1 MPNTQIASLF
11 PGLRVLIVEDLIAL
25 AIQYRTLA
33 ARLDVHVSTA
43 GTLSEAMRQVP
54 LGPWHAALIDLNLP
68 DGSGFEVM
76 QALLRAYPTCSVVVI
91 TGEES
96 LDNAVRASKAG
107 AFDFLQKPVE
117 AERLL
122 VTLRNALH
130 ASRMSQRV
138 ATLQTAAPTHFEQFI
153 GQSAEM
159 QAVYRMI
166 ETVAASNAPVCISG
180 ESGTGKELVALA
192 IHTRSARRHKKLVTV
207 NSAAIPRELI
217 ESELFGHV
225 KGAFTGASADRPGVF
240 QEADQGTL
248 FLDEI
253 AELDLGAQAKLLR
266 VLQTGEVKRLGEDKT
281 RIVDVRIVCATHRDL
296 RARVRSGE
304 FREDLFYRLYV
315 VPIELP
321 PLRSRGDDVLLIAN
335 ELLLRYAKEDGKR
348 FRSFSNDALTALRA
362 YAWPGNVRE
371 LINVIR
377 ALVALNDAIE
387 VQASMLPLE
396 LRQTSVLR
404 LTPRQASVRALPNS
418 LPTAPGDEVPWF
430 AQTFESSGFQ
440 EPPALGP
447 AASVAAQSAALTTPA
462 PLVATAPV
470 SLASFDRAKVRPLLE
485 IEREVVDYALRAFGG
500 NVAQAARALQV
511 NPSTLY
517 RKIQLWTA
525 MGEVAQERTLVSAR
539 DPDINATALLAG
551 IEMQQPGSAFNDVLG
566 ATRSYKGQCALVVDD
581 QRVNQLLAKHLLQ
594 LLGFEVNVADDGE
607 QAVLAVQAGRFDVV
621 LMDLQMPTMDGWQ
634 ATHLIRQWE
643 QSQAKT
649 RVPIIALTAHSES
662 ASRELDSSNGID
674 GYLTKPLTQLALQTA
689 LQATHLGLP
698 AADGSPVNRQQLLG
712 RLGQDEAALRDMV
725 KAFSI
730 DLRKCLKH
738 TLEGVQSQDWA
749 SVCAQAHGLKGL
761 LSSMTA
767 EAAAADAHALELAA
781 RSGDAVGAKAAFSGL
796 SASANLASDAVQS
809 W

>member
-11 PGLRVLIVEDLIAL
+11 PGLRVLVVEDLIAL

-33 ARLDVHVSTA
+33 LRLDVHVSTA
-43 GTLSEAMRQVP
+43 GTLTEAMRQVP
-54 LGPWHAALIDLNLP
+54 LGPWHSALVDLNLP

-76 QALLRAYPTCSVVVI
+76 QALLHAYPACSVVVI

-96 LDNAVRASKAG
+96 IDNAVRASKAG
-107 AFDFLQKPVE
+107 AFDFIQKPVE

-159 QAVYRMI
+159 QTVYRMI

-192 IHTRSARRHKKLVTV
+192 IHARSPRRHKKLVTL
-207 NSAAIPRELI
+207 NSASIPKELI

-225 KGAFTGASADRPGVF
+225 KGAFTGASADRLGAF

-253 AELDLGAQAKLLR
+253 AELDLSAQAKLLR
-266 VLQTGEVKRLGEDKT
+266 VLQTGEVKRLGDDKM

-296 RARVRSGE
+296 RARVRAGE

-321 PLRSRGDDVLLIAN
+321 PLRSRGNDVLLIAN

-348 FRSFSNDALTALRA
+348 FRSFSGDALAALRA
-362 YAWPGNVRE
+362 HAWPGNVRE

-377 ALVALNDAIE
+377 AVVAIHDAAE

-396 LRQTSVLR
+396 LHQPSLLR
-404 LTPRQASVRALPNS
+404 LSPRPPLVRALPAS
-418 LPTAPGDEVPWF
+418 LPQTTAQAQDDEAPWF
-430 AQTFESSGFQ
+430 AQSFESSGFQ
-440 EPPALGP
+440 ERPAP
-447 AASVAAQSAALTTPA
+447 KPVASVAAPLAARTAPA
-462 PLVATAPV
+462 SLIATAPA

-517 RKIQLWTA
+517 RKIQVWTA
-525 MGEVAQERTLVSAR
+525 MGEVAQARTVLPAR
-539 DPDINATALLAG
+539 DPDIKATAPLAG
-551 IEMQQPGSAFNDVLG
+551 IELQPPDPSLNTA
-566 ATRSYKGQCALVVDD
+566 RSYKGQRALVVDD

-594 LLGFEVNVADDGE
+594 LLGFEVNVAEDGE

-621 LMDLQMPTMDGWQ
+621 LMDLQMPTLDGWQ
-634 ATHLIRQWE
+634 ATQLIRQWE
-643 QSQAKT
+643 QSHAKT
-649 RVPIIALTAHSES
+649 RVCILALTAHAQSTPPEHD
-662 ASRELDSSNGID
+662 ASKGMD
-674 GYLTKPLTQLALQTA
+674 GYLTKPLTQQALQTVLLA
-689 LQATHLGLP
+689 ARLGLP
-698 AADGSPVNRQQLLG
+698 PPVSSPVNRQRLLA

-725 KAFSI
+725 KAFGI
-730 DLRKCLKH
+730 DLGQCLNQAW
-738 TLEGVQSQDWA
+738 EGMQLQDWA
-749 SVCAQAHGLKGL
+749 VVSAQAHGLKGL

-767 EAAAADAHALELAA
+767 EAAAADAGALERAA
-781 RSGDAVGAKAAFSGL
+781 RSGDAVGAMAAFSGL
-796 SASANLASDAVQS
+796 SESAKLAFDAVQA